1 MSSSIKRILKN
12 IYPDESIFLKRV
24 KEYSA
29 EERSIT
35 GIITVPH
42 QNSTRFVPMPYV
54 MAEEYLL
61 AISQLAYVFFG
72 TLAMDGI
79 SEFGAKD
86 IDEYQQGQIGLKM
99 WYIKTELNYLQKRK
113 KGEDFEITLMITDVR
128 PWKKYTLF
136 EIRVTGSI
144 NGTLEYIAP
153 F

>member
-1 MSSSIKRILKN
+1 MSSSIERILKN
-12 IYPDESIFLKRV
+12 IYPDESIFLRKI
-24 KEYSA
+24 KDYSA
-29 EERSIT
+29 EDKRIT
-35 GIITVPH
+35 GTISVPH

-86 IDEYQQGQIGLKM
+86 LDEYQRGQIGLKM
-99 WYIKTELNYLQKRK
+99 WYIRTELNYSEKQK
-113 KGEDFEITLMITDVR
+113 KGEEFEITLMITDVR

>member
-1 MSSSIKRILKN
+1 MQ
-12 IYPDESIFLKRV
+12 PDLIRAV
-24 KEYSA
+24 
-29 EERSIT
+29 
-35 GIITVPH
+35 
-42 QNSTRFVPMPYV
+42 
-54 MAEEYLL
+54 
-61 AISQLAYVFFG
+61 
-72 TLAMDGI
+72 
-79 SEFGAKD
+79 GAKD